1 MVSVTSAVDLCGVC
15 HLPDHTMTWHHHK
28 DLLNPAQRCWLF
40 AAVCVETIVGVDT
53 HEPARRLTHGLCV
66 TVRCQWNK
74 KKDFAHTALKANAS
88 NIHLFNNRRR
98 FHAARAAFHASFVPL
113 KLRSLA
119 ARAAP
124 PCRWRCVSRR
134 FRDARAVRAALS
146 CRLCRIININIIV
159 NILSCFAPKPLLHV
173 ILRTTSD

>member
-1 MVSVTSAVDLCGVC
+1 MRQIYISLTIFDFVPLAPLSMPVSC
-15 HLPDHTMTWHHHK
+15 HL
-28 DLLNPAQRCWLF
+28 C
-40 AAVCVETIVGVDT
+40 CV
-53 HEPARRLTHGLCV
+53 P
-66 TVRCQWNK
+66 
-74 KKDFAHTALKANAS
+74 
-88 NIHLFNNRRR
+88 RR
-98 FHAARAAFHASFVPL
+98 FRATVPLYTPVSCCLCRSCRVPRQFRAARPAFHADFVPLVPFVPL